1 MDGNI
6 YLNIFLWVTKNIKTK
21 CSRRTTI
28 ELKTDNISIA
38 PLSSSPTSSVRPK
51 LSSVFFA
58 SRCDRIDYC
67 TNRIES
73 RHGPKSTQQYIH
85 HHKKRITHDLQ
96 PLRHQQQK
104 GLKCDDRKIFERLC
118 IYKWLYRVTST
129 RKKSEINFKLC
140 QSAHEKG
147 WNFRYRKRKCGCEN
161 HARKIYTKEKVKE
174 SEYKVVFNTL
184 NDKLSQKKRL
194 HNPYQNSV
202 SK

>member
-104 GLKCDDRKIFERLC
+104 GLKFFEQLC

-129 RKKSEINFKLC
+129 RKKVRSISNCAKVHTKKGEIFAL
-140 QSAHEKG
+140 
-147 WNFRYRKRKCGCEN
+147 EN
-161 HARKIYTKEKVKE
+161 GSVVVKTTPGK
-174 SEYKVVFNTL
+174 STP
-184 NDKLSQKKRL
+184 KK
-194 HNPYQNSV
+194 
-202 SK
+202 K